1 MNEIRAEI
9 ADFEKSV
16 NTYISEV
23 VPDLTTRL
31 IDCINRSIVDA
42 ETKIGSERDAI
53 DSTIIDGLFKTGDS
67 VIGEIRELL
76 TKLEGTDDD

>member
-31 IDCINRSIVDA
+31 IDCINHSIHVA
-42 ETKIGSERDAI
+42 KTKIDSGYGAI
-53 DSTIIDGLFKTGDS
+53 DVQALKQSEDDGDRL
-67 VIGEIRELL
+67 IGEIEKLLAEL
-76 TKLEGTDDD
+76 EADGP